1 MGNLWLKIK
10 VWTKVLLFALLVTYA
25 VLFIMRNS
33 ERKAYP
39 WFWFDRPQETSETT
53 VLRLVL
59 FAFLTGVVGT
69 LLVRTT
75 FVTLRQMREVRQRSR
90 AGRMERE
97 LADMKAKAAMLR
109 RKPANAEAEAGI
121 EE

>member
-10 VWTKVLLFALLVTYA
+10 VWTKVLLFVLLVTYA

-39 WFWFDRPQETSETT
+39 WFWFDRPAETSETT

-97 LADMKAKAAMLR
+97 LADMK
-109 RKPANAEAEAGI
+109 
-121 EE
+121 